1 CMKIHGFYKTMD
13 FHTKLQN
20 DLVNAMKARD
30 DTQKWVVRL
39 LKSAIELAEVSKGKA
54 LTDDEFLGVVQKE
67 IKTRNESLADAQKAH
82 RQDLVDAALAE
93 IEILKTYLPAQLNP
107 NELLELV
114 RQTIVDVNAT
124 SSKDMG
130 AVMKVLLPKLQGMA
144 TNSEASRVVKEE
156 LSKP

>member
-1 CMKIHGFYKTMD
+1 MD

-20 DLVNAMKARD
+20 DLVNAMIARD

-39 LKSAIELAEVSKGKA
+39 LKSTIELAEVSKGKA

-114 RQTIVDVNAT
+114 RQTIVEVNAT

-144 TNSEASRVVKEE
+144 TNSEASRIVKEE
-156 LSKP
+156 LSKA

>member
-1 CMKIHGFYKTMD
+1 MD

-20 DLVNAMKARD
+20 DLVNAMIARD

-39 LKSAIELAEVSKGKA
+39 LKSTIELAEVSKGKA

-82 RQDLVDAALAE
+82 RQDLIDAALAE

-114 RQTIVDVNAT
+114 RQTIVEVNAT

-130 AVMKVLLPKLQGMA
+130 AVMKVLLPKLQGSA
-144 TNSEASRVVKEE
+144 TNSEASRIVKEE
-156 LSKP
+156 LSKA

>member
-1 CMKIHGFYKTMD
+1 MD

-39 LKSAIELAEVSKGKA
+39 LKSTIELAEVNKGKA

-156 LSKP
+156 LSKA

>member
-1 CMKIHGFYKTMD
+1 MD
-13 FHTKLQN
+13 FHIKLQN

-30 DTQKWVVRL
+30 DTQKWVLRL
-39 LKSAIELAEVSKGKA
+39 LKSTIELAEVNKGKA

-114 RQTIVDVNAT
+114 RQTIVEVNAT
-124 SSKDMG
+124 CSKDMG

-144 TNSEASRVVKEE
+144 TNSEASRIVKEE
-156 LSKP
+156 LSKA

>member
-1 CMKIHGFYKTMD
+1 MD
-13 FHTKLQN
+13 FHIKLQN

-39 LKSAIELAEVSKGKA
+39 LKSTIELAEVSKGKA

-114 RQTIVDVNAT
+114 RQTIVEVNAT

-156 LSKP
+156 LSKA

>member
-1 CMKIHGFYKTMD
+1 MD

-30 DTQKWVVRL
+30 DTQKWVLRL
-39 LKSAIELAEVSKGKA
+39 LKSTIELAEVNKGKA

-114 RQTIVDVNAT
+114 RQTIVEVNAT

-144 TNSEASRVVKEE
+144 TNSEASRAVKEE
-156 LSKP
+156 LSKA

>member
-1 CMKIHGFYKTMD
+1 MD

-20 DLVNAMKARD
+20 DLVNAMIARD

-39 LKSAIELAEVSKGKA
+39 LKSTIELAEVNKGKA

-144 TNSEASRVVKEE
+144 TNSEASRIVKEE
-156 LSKP
+156 LSKA

>member
-1 CMKIHGFYKTMD
+1 MD
-13 FHTKLQN
+13 FHIKLQN

-30 DTQKWVVRL
+30 DTQKWVLRL
-39 LKSAIELAEVSKGKA
+39 LKSTIELAEVNKGKA

-114 RQTIVDVNAT
+114 RQTIVEVNAT

-144 TNSEASRVVKEE
+144 TNSEASRIVKEE
-156 LSKP
+156 LSKA

>member
-1 CMKIHGFYKTMD
+1 MD

-20 DLVNAMKARD
+20 DPVNAMKARD

-39 LKSAIELAEVSKGKA
+39 LKSTIELAEVSKGKA

-156 LSKP
+156 LSKA

>member
-1 CMKIHGFYKTMD
+1 MD

-20 DLVNAMKARD
+20 GLVNAMIARD

-39 LKSAIELAEVSKGKA
+39 LKSTIELAEVSKGKA

-114 RQTIVDVNAT
+114 RQTIVEVNAT

-156 LSKP
+156 LSKA

>member
-1 CMKIHGFYKTMD
+1 MD

-20 DLVNAMKARD
+20 DLVNAMIARD

-39 LKSAIELAEVSKGKA
+39 LKSTIELAEVSKGKA

-114 RQTIVDVNAT
+114 RQTIVEVNAT
-124 SSKDMG
+124 CSKDMG
-130 AVMKVLLPKLQGMA
+130 AVMKVLLPKLQGSA
-144 TNSEASRVVKEE
+144 TNSEASRIVKEE
-156 LSKP
+156 LSKA